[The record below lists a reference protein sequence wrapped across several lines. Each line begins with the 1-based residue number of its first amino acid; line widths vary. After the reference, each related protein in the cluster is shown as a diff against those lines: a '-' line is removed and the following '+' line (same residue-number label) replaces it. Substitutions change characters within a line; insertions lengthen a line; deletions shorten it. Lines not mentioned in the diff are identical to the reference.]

1 MYMFFRL
8 EADYCHFLM
17 SKHNI
22 VSRVDV
28 YSFRHPSGCSI
39 LAFSSQY
46 LASLWLNSNH
56 LNLRFEMAEAYT
68 SYDLGVSGRSPS
80 KVIVCTFIVKKLILA
95 SRILLA
101 IFTTIKRRRSN
112 NFIIITPMIISYYL

>member
-17 SKHNI
+17 SKHI

-39 LAFSSQY
+39 LAFLLTIFGKP
-46 LASLWLNSNH
+46 LA
-56 LNLRFEMAEAYT
+56 
-68 SYDLGVSGRSPS
+68 
-80 KVIVCTFIVKKLILA
+80 
-95 SRILLA
+95 
-101 IFTTIKRRRSN
+101 
-112 NFIIITPMIISYYL
+112 